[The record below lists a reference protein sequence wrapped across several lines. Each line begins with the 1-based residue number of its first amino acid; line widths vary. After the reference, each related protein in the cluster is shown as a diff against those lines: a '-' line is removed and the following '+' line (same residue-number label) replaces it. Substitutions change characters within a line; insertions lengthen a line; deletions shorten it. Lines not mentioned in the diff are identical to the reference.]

1 MKRSIWFGSFS
12 VLLFAL
18 ALSALPATAP
28 AADINKTT
36 SSTGS
41 ANDLVGNGGNYGN
54 DNRLQFGPSA
64 TGQTFIVNSGTL
76 TDGTVNTEIISMNIL
91 GNSNIVTFTGS
102 STQVVINNRRNWKS
116 GGTGNGSFHV
126 NGTGNTMNVLAGAQF
141 RANGWNGLDG
151 SGNTIHVDG
160 AGSVAGFCVEYNTS
174 GQEDGNDGF
183 GNSSGSD
190 QYTTNRI
197 NITNGGLVHVGDN
210 GIHNLVAN
218 AGAGNYAVNVDG
230 AGGRSTFRVAQV
242 NDMGAGGGGILHAFN
257 GGAFETDDFH
267 GQNPNTW
274 SVQSGRESKFFIDG
288 GVLSYRNA
296 TAVNMH
302 ESLETGTVSLF
313 TYAGN
318 NAMRLNNSTATDT
331 GSYTLANNLGPKNY
345 TRLEMINGTTSVA
358 RDISVDGYNGGS
370 ILFDSTTASI
380 AAGVTL
386 SGTATLTATG
396 APSTLTGVIGGIDG
410 TLLKDGTGMLTLQ
423 SANIYSGDTL
433 VQSGTLSIV
442 SAYLADA
449 SNVKLDI
456 SGLGGTL
463 NLNTSSAVDT
473 IKKLYINGALQL
485 AGLWGAIGSSAPH
498 QSSFITGSGELS
510 VTEGLITTVD
520 GVWASNTVGNT
531 LWSDA
536 GNWTGGK
543 PVARGDTATLGT
555 GSVPVIDLAGTSQTV
570 SALTFNNEGS
580 AHYEIKDTIGGGSLM
595 LWGTGS
601 SPASV
606 KVTTGSDAISANL
619 VLASNLEVS
628 GSGTLALSGSI
639 SGGTGFS
646 LTMSGTN
653 GTLIL
658 SGTGLYGGTI
668 VKAGT
673 LAVTTSTALPDNQSL
688 TVGAG
693 GTLIFDPSFHASA
706 IQSASPTMSAV
717 APVPEPGTLALLL
730 AAGLVGL
737 GAWRRGKK

>member
-1 MKRSIWFGSFS
+1 M
-12 VLLFAL
+12 
-18 ALSALPATAP
+18 
-28 AADINKTT
+28 
-36 SSTGS
+36 
-41 ANDLVGNGGNYGN
+41 
-54 DNRLQFGPSA
+54 
-64 TGQTFIVNSGTL
+64 SGTNTQL
-76 TDGTVNTEIISMNIL
+76 VVQNAGTFLEGGFIRFYDTAKL
-91 GNSNIVTFTGS
+91 RVT
-102 STQVVINNRRNWKS
+102 
-116 GGTGNGSFHV
+116 
-126 NGTGNTMNVLAGAQF
+126 
-141 RANGWNGLDG
+141 
-151 SGNTIHVDG
+151 G
-160 AGSVAGFCVEYNTS
+160 AGSVAHLDYG
-174 GQEDGNDGF
+174 DNDGVENQ
-183 GNSSGSD
+183 GNGRIQVDNGGVLYVGPFNWTGGNTNSGFAGNWQGSSPTDYAITVDGPNSVVSTKGF
-190 QYTTNRI
+190 QWMSGVTKGVLHA
-197 NITNGGLVHVGDN
+197 TNGGALEMLASLKWD
-210 GIHNLVAN
+210 
-218 AGAGNYAVNVDG
+218 Y
-230 AGGRSTFRVAQV
+230 S
-242 NDMGAGGGGILHAFN
+242 
-257 GGAFETDDFH
+257 
-267 GQNPNTW
+267 GQTHKSDLTHIN
-274 SVQSGRESKFFIDG
+274 IDG
-288 GVLSYRNA
+288 GGLSYKDCGA
-296 TAVNMH
+296 TVNMNGNQTVT
-302 ESLETGTVSLF
+302 SDPGPDDFTFTGSNF
-313 TYAGN
+313 F
-318 NAMRLNNSTATDT
+318 RLNNSTATDT
-331 GSYTLANNLGPKNY
+331 GSYTLANSIGPKNY
-345 TRLEMINGTTSVA
+345 TRLEMVNGTTSVA
-358 RDISVDGYNGGS
+358 RDIIVDGANGGS
-370 ILFDSTTASI
+370 ILFDSTAASI
-380 AAGVTL
+380 AAGVSL
-386 SGTATLTATG
+386 SGTATLTANGT
-396 APSTLTGVIGGIDG
+396 ASTLTGVITGDG

-668 VKAGT
+668 VNAGT